1 MQVTT
6 FGYAHPRR
14 VVISSNSVAIECST
28 EAATISEGR
37 RMAGVTMKIVA
48 ANLSRK
54 DVQRTLSNRTI
65 YGVLGVV
72 EFDGDIYI
80 ALVIDRIAAGVVNR
94 ATVFRITRVAFISLT
109 NGEWDDFDELN
120 RTDSQFQSA
129 INSQPQAAKAA
140 SAFLSKIREVQ
151 SSSNSNNIETD
162 SPPHPCAHLIKL
174 FSTGTF
180 YYSPEADLTR
190 SINARVS
197 LSKTLESILDTA
209 DPTYFW
215 NAFMMTPIAA
225 MRALEISPEHRAA
238 LDASA
243 LLICA
248 IQGFVGVQPVS
259 SSSVKLA
266 ILSRLSCRNAGTR
279 FNARGIDDEGSCSNF
294 VETEFVV
301 ESTAGS
307 VGGGGTGGGQGT
319 SYLASFLMV
328 RGSVPVFWEQ
338 TGVQVTHRLD
348 LSRGFEAT
356 SGAFRKHFENLNK
369 QYGSVHV
376 INLLSNK
383 EGSAESILVNEY
395 VRHVNQYV
403 SLGPVHYTH
412 FDYHSYVKQVG
423 PEHGASMILDFIQSD
438 LDNWSYTLIDT
449 SAPKLSNAPPIL
461 KQQGIF
467 RVNCLDCLDRT
478 NHVEFVMAKAMA
490 EKCLV
495 EMEQGSILGTEAFVD
510 AFQNLWA
517 DNGDWL
523 SKIYTGTGAL
533 KTSLTRK
540 GKQTIAGFFDDAAKS
555 INRFYINNFLDKRRQ
570 EAIDIV
576 VGKLKPHRSLLVP
589 NLMSS
594 QVEKEVMSRHSE
606 FSKKEDIS
614 VFVGTWNVNGC
625 LPGQEQIE
633 FWIQNDAA
641 PLPNLVVL
649 GIQELIELN
658 AQEIVSAN
666 TEQLRVKWGEKL
678 LDVLNNLSPKARYI
692 PLREANLLA
701 LGLFVFCRVD
711 CIEHVRGAEVSMCKT
726 GFAGIAANKGGIG
739 FSFNY
744 QDTSMVF
751 ITAHF
756 AAGEKN
762 ADDRNKDFHTIS
774 SELNFKRKS
783 LNEHNMIFWLGDFNY
798 RVNLHNSE
806 ARSIIDRGHFLELVI
821 HDQLRICKDRGEVF
835 DHFTEAPIHFPPTYK
850 YDNGTSVYD
859 TSEKARCPS
868 WTDRVLYRGKG
879 IHVREYDHVDSL
891 LMSDHRPVRAI
902 FRVEVDIIDLAAQK
916 SIRSAIS
923 SATPVVADSD
933 WTAIDPSANQFAFQ
947 RQEST
952 PALIDFSEEIASPMT
967 AWNVIDSKP
976 VAAVGSVRPSNPSV
990 ARQWWHEPVDE
1001 VWAVDEGD
1009 ATNPFYAKGLI

>member
-6 FGYAHPRR
+6 FGYAHPRK
-14 VVISSNSVAIECST
+14 VVISSNNVAIECST
-28 EAATISEGR
+28 EPATISEGR
-37 RMAGVTMKIVA
+37 RTAGVTMKIVA
-48 ANLSRK
+48 ANAARK
-54 DVQRTLSNRTI
+54 DTQRTLSNRTI

-80 ALVIDRIAAGVVNR
+80 ALVIDRTAVGVVNK

-129 INSQPQAAKAA
+129 ISAQPQAAKAA

-151 SSSNSNNIETD
+151 ASSNSNNIETD
-162 SPPHPCAHLIKL
+162 APPHPCAHLIKL

-197 LSKTLESILDTA
+197 LSKSLESILDTA

-225 MRALEISPEHRAA
+225 MRALEISPDHRAA

-248 IQGFVGVQPVS
+248 IQGFVGIQPVAS
-259 SSSVKLA
+259 TSVKLA

-301 ESTAGS
+301 ESTAGAVS
-307 VGGGGTGGGQGT
+307 GGAQGT

-412 FDYHSYVKQVG
+412 FDYHSYVKQMG

-449 SAPKLSNAPPIL
+449 SAPKTINAPIVAPIL

-478 NHVEFVMAKAMA
+478 NHVEYVMAKSMA

-495 EMEQGSILGTEAFVD
+495 EMEQGTILGMEAFVD

-576 VGKLKPHRSLLVP
+576 VGKLKPHHSLLVP

-606 FSKKEDIS
+606 FSKKEEIS
-614 VFVGTWNVNGC
+614 IFVGTWNVNGC
-625 LPGQEQIE
+625 LPAQEQIE
-633 FWIQNDAA
+633 FWILNNAA
-641 PLPNLVVL
+641 PFPNLVVL

-666 TEQLRVKWGEKL
+666 TEQLRIKWGEKL
-678 LDVLNNLSPKARYI
+678 LDVLNTMSPKTRYI

-739 FSFNY
+739 FSCSY

-762 ADDRNKDFHTIS
+762 VDDRNRDFHTIS

-783 LNEHNMIFWLGDFNY
+783 LNQHDMIFWLGDFNY
-798 RVNLHNSE
+798 RVNLPNSE
-806 ARSIIDRGHFLELVI
+806 ARSIIERGHFLELVI
-821 HDQLRICKDRGEVF
+821 HDQLRVSKDRGEVF
-835 DHFTEAPIHFPPTYK
+835 DHFMEAPIHFPPTYK

-879 IHVREYDHVDSL
+879 IHV
-891 LMSDHRPVRAI
+891 
-902 FRVEVDIIDLAAQK
+902 DIIDLAAQK

-923 SATPVVADSD
+923 NATPVVTDSD
-933 WTAIDPSANQFAFQ
+933 WTAIDNSANQFIFKS
-947 RQEST
+947 QEST
-952 PALIDFSEEIASPMT
+952 PALIDFSEDVVASPLNS
-967 AWNVIDSKP
+967 WNVIDSKP
-976 VAAVGSVRPSNPSV
+976 VVSGGAGSVRPSNSNV

-1009 ATNPFYAKGLI
+1009 ATNPFYRKGLI